1 MSTLPMYVWV
11 IVLVGLIGTTAAI
24 CVMLWRGALTAG
36 RCRRTATR
44 VAAVTGIVW
53 AAWAVANAAL
63 ADAGVLR
70 FAPGR
75 TLPGIPMAVIAR
87 LAVAFVITRVL
98 PIARILAEP
107 DALWGLTL
115 QQMFRPVGAAFLV
128 AMALGQLPAVFA
140 VPAGFG
146 DFDSSARPHPHGRG
160 AAGGDTARV
169 VATEAAVG
177 RADQGHYSHTC

>member
-1 MSTLPMYVWV
+1 MRTLPMYVWV

-75 TLPGIPMAVIAR
+75 TLPGIPMAVIAG
-87 LAVAFVITRVL
+87 LAVAFVDYPGFADSAHPGR
-98 PIARILAEP
+98 ARCA
-107 DALWGLTL
+107 
-115 QQMFRPVGAAFLV
+115 VGADIAADV
-128 AMALGQLPAVFA
+128 S
-140 VPAGFG
+140 AGRR
-146 DFDSSARPHPHGRG
+146 SLS
-160 AAGGDTARV
+160 GGDGTGPAASRV
-169 VATEAAVG
+169 RRTRRV
-177 RADQGHYSHTC
+177 RRFRLFRSSSSPRPWCRWR